1 MSKPDKSEGN
11 PPEQGVSRRDF
22 LKKGALAVASLTAAG
37 YILKQDF
44 IKKVF
49 LESPNDSIFTSKT
62 QITLGKW
69 SRKAL
74 YHTSRGGLVECSLC
88 PNECRL
94 DVGGRGICRSRVNVN
109 GVLYTL
115 SYGNPCSVN
124 IDPIEK
130 KPLYHFLPETKAF
143 SIATG
148 GCNLR
153 CKFCQNWEI
162 AQTNPED
169 LKTYEMPPEKLVENV
184 LTAKS
189 RDSLV
194 KSIAYTYSEPTAF
207 YDYMLDSS
215 KLAKSK
221 GIRNTVI
228 TAGYINEEP
237 LKELCS
243 HVHAIKVDLKG
254 FNERFYRDVCGAEL
268 SEVLKAIKTIHGEK
282 GVWLEIVN
290 LVVPTL
296 NDDLGE
302 IQSMCEWVYENV
314 GPDVPLHFSRFHP
327 DYKLKNLPPT
337 PAQTL
342 IKAREKAVEAGLHYV
357 YVGNLATEKGGN
369 TYCPRDGALCVERKG
384 YIVKNHLKDGKC
396 PTCGTKISGIWI

>member
-1 MSKPDKSEGN
+1 MSKPAKSETN

-44 IKKVF
+44 FKNV
-49 LESPNDSIFTSKT
+49 LLGSPADSITPFKT
-62 QITLGKW
+62 KITLGKW
-69 SRKAL
+69 TRKAY
-74 YHTSRGGLVECSLC
+74 YHTSRGGLIECGLC

-109 GVLYTL
+109 GVLHTL

-162 AQTNPED
+162 SQTNPED

-228 TAGYINEEP
+228 TAGYINEKP

-254 FNERFYRDVCGAEL
+254 FSEKFYRDVCAAEL
-268 SEVLKAIKTIHGEK
+268 EDVLSSLKVIHSQK

-296 NDDLGE
+296 NDDLDE
-302 IQSMCEWVYENV
+302 IKAMSEWVNSNLGSE
-314 GPDVPLHFSRFHP
+314 VPLHFSRFHP

-337 PAQTL
+337 PPETLVKAQE
-342 IKAREKAVEAGLHYV
+342 IAFNAGLKYV
-357 YVGNLATEKGGN
+357 YIGNLATEKGGN
-369 TYCPRDGALCVERKG
+369 TYCPRDETLCVERNG

-396 PTCGTKISGIWI
+396 PTCGTNISGIWI